1 MPCQSTGESE
11 KTRARSCFSS
21 LGPRFP
27 RYWMYK
33 GAQKTPIMNL
43 GATGERLC
51 SNTEMVSDTVRAL
64 VDYMRASSVYTVFQ
78 LASDD
83 QNG

>member
-1 MPCQSTGESE
+1 
-11 KTRARSCFSS
+11 
-21 LGPRFP
+21 
-27 RYWMYK
+27 MYK